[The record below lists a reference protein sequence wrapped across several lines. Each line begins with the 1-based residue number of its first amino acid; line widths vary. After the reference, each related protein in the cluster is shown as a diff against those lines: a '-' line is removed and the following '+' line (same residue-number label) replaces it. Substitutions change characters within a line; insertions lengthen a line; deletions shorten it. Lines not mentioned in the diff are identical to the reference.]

1 MAAASKRQN
10 LGRGLSALFGDTADD
25 YAQLDKVRAAKTV
38 PVEHLHP
45 GRFQPRRVF
54 NAEAISE
61 LAESIRQK
69 GVLQPLLVR
78 RDPNNPSE
86 YEIIAGERRW
96 RAAQQAQ
103 LHEVPVVI
111 REFDDKDAAEIALVE
126 NIQRAD
132 LTALEEAEGYR
143 RLIEEFSYTQEDLAK
158 AVGKSRSHVANTMR
172 LLVLPAGVRVLV
184 DDGKLTA
191 GHARTLI
198 NHPDAEHL
206 ARRMV
211 DEGLTV
217 RQAEKLVQMPPEA
230 PAPGKAAL
238 SPSAPSGARARPRG
252 RGAPVSGT
260 LKDPNIVE
268 LEQKLTARLGL
279 TVQIDGEGEVGS
291 VSIHYASL
299 EQLEEVVR
307 RLTLELERPRDL
319 D

>member
-1 MAAASKRQN
+1 MTMAATPKRQN
-10 LGRGLSALFGDTADD
+10 LGRGLSALFGDTAED

-45 GRFQPRRVF
+45 SRFQPRRTF

-78 RDPNNPSE
+78 RDPNNPTE

-132 LTALEEAEGYR
+132 LSPLEEAEGYR
-143 RLIEEFSYTQEDLAK
+143 RLIEEFSYTQDDLAK
-158 AVGKSRSHVANTMR
+158 SVGKSRSHVANTMR
-172 LLVLPAGVRVLV
+172 LLVLPGSVRLLV

-191 GHARTLI
+191 GHARALI
-198 NHPDAEHL
+198 NHPEAETL
-206 ARRMV
+206 AQRIV
-211 DEGLTV
+211 SEGLTV
-217 RQAEKLVQMPPEA
+217 RQVEKLVQQPAEA
-230 PAPGKAAL
+230 PTPPKAPSTSSKAKAPG
-238 SPSAPSGARARPRG
+238 SRTRG
-252 RGAPVSGT
+252 FDP

-268 LEQKLTARLGL
+268 LEQKLSNRLGL
-279 TVQIDGEGEVGS
+279 SVMIEGEGEVG
-291 VSIHYASL
+291 VLSINYTSL
-299 EQLEEVVR
+299 DQLEEVVR
-307 RLTLELERPRDL
+307 RLTLELERRRED

>member
-1 MAAASKRQN
+1 MAAPNKRQN
-10 LGRGLSALFGDTADD
+10 LGRGLSALFGDVAED

-45 GRFQPRRVF
+45 SRFQPRRTF
-54 NAEAISE
+54 NAEAITE

-132 LTALEEAEGYR
+132 LTPLEEAEGYR
-143 RLIEEFSYTQEDLAK
+143 RLIEEFTYTQEDLAK

-172 LLVLPAGVRVLV
+172 LLVLPSGVRGLV
-184 DDGKLTA
+184 DEGKLTA
-191 GHARTLI
+191 GHARALI
-198 NHPDAEHL
+198 NRPDAENL
-206 ARRMV
+206 AHRIV
-211 DEGLTV
+211 AEGLTV
-217 RQAEKLVQMPPEA
+217 RQVEKLVQLPPESA
-230 PAPGKAAL
+230 TPEKPLPAP
-238 SPSAPSGARARPRG
+238 PAPRPRG
-252 RGAPVSGT
+252 PRAPGAPYPA

-268 LEQKLTARLGL
+268 LEQKLSGRLGL
-279 TVQIDGEGEVGS
+279 VVQIDGEGEAGVMA
-291 VSIHYASL
+291 IHYRTL
-299 EQLEEVVR
+299 DQLEEVVR
-307 RLTLELERPRDL
+307 RLSLEIERRRDS
-319 D
+319 DD